1 MLRCSYYNQGCN
13 GGYSHLVSKF
23 YKEYEILPSVCFDLQ
38 DRQCHQKCKGQHQ
51 NLNKLKFKVKDY
63 YYVGGHFGAADENNL
78 YEELKK
84 NGPFV
89 VSIAPDYGFTSY
101 SSGIYDSTTQ
111 NWKTMKIEKP
121 EWQKVDHSVLLV
133 GYGIQDGIEY
143 WKILNS
149 WGAQWGER
157 GLMRIIKGKNLI
169 NIESLGEAATVEL
182 IEN

>member
-1 MLRCSYYNQGCN
+1 M
-13 GGYSHLVSKF
+13 
-23 YKEYEILPSVCFDLQ
+23 IPSVCFSLQ
-38 DRQCHQKCKGQHQ
+38 NKNCHQECKGEYSA
-51 NLNKLKFKVKDY
+51 LNKLKFKVKDY
-63 YYVGGHFGAADENNL
+63 YYVGGHYGAADENNL
-78 YEELKK
+78 LEELKK

-101 SSGIYDSTTQ
+101 SSGIYDSSTQ
-111 NWKTMKIEKP
+111 NWKTMNIKKP

-133 GYGIQDGIEY
+133 GYGIHNGTEY

-149 WGAQWGER
+149 WGPEWGEA
-157 GLMRIIKGKNLI
+157 GYMRIIKGKNLL